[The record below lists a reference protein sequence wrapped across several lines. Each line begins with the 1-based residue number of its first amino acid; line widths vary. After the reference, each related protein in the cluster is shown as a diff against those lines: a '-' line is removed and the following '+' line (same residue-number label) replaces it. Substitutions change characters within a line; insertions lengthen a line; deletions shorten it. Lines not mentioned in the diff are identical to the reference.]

1 MKNLLKIELKKAFF
15 SKSFLAGF
23 GILMLCAFCS
33 ALFAIENWG
42 DYNPNY
48 LYEYCMKDG
57 SYTMNPDFPLY
68 NLFSTWIGADTMSL
82 AGTLF
87 YYLMPVGA
95 ALPYAWSFHTERKS
109 GYLKN
114 IVSRAEK
121 KRYFPAKLTAVFLSG
136 AAVVLLACLINI
148 LIVSAFLPVGNNTQE
163 YTLYNLIYF
172 GNLWADL
179 FFTHPFLHMA
189 LYVLLNGL
197 YGGIFALLSAA
208 VSFYVKNLPALLLT
222 PFLVLLL
229 AGYVHDVIRTRFFPQ
244 TLNFP
249 EFVPTQFL
257 HARTV
262 NCPVFGWAVALVT
275 LLLLGF
281 ALGTILWRGFKD
293 EIY

>member
-136 AAVVLLACLINI
+136 AAV
-148 LIVSAFLPVGNNTQE
+148 
-163 YTLYNLIYF
+163 
-172 GNLWADL
+172 
-179 FFTHPFLHMA
+179 
-189 LYVLLNGL
+189 
-197 YGGIFALLSAA
+197 
-208 VSFYVKNLPALLLT
+208 SFYVKNLPALLLT

-244 TLNFP
+244 SLNFP
-249 EFVPTQFL
+249 EFIPTQFL

-262 NCPVFGWAVALVT
+262 NCPVFEWAVALVT